1 MLLLL
6 LLREEG
12 LPLGFSEIRLSPLRL
27 CSWSPWV
34 TDADTGRKPTGAG
47 DGGRMLIRMQIA
59 AVNRQPT
66 DVYQE
71 RSKLEALD
79 PQPSDLASLG
89 LIVPHNAQ
97 RKYAPY
103 VISISWLRI
112 YMSDEQNKNN
122 ILKRTFTGLPGVLL
136 CAFTGELC

>member
-1 MLLLL
+1 MQ
-6 LLREEG
+6 EEG
-12 LPLGFSEIRLSPLRL
+12 LPLGFSEIRLSPLSL

-47 DGGRMLIRMQIA
+47 DGGGMLIRMQIG
-59 AVNRQPT
+59 AVNREPT
-66 DVYQE
+66 DVYQG

-103 VISISWLRI
+103 VISIGWLRI
-112 YMSDEQNKNN
+112 HVSD
-122 ILKRTFTGLPGVLL
+122 
-136 CAFTGELC
+136 

>member
-1 MLLLL
+1 
-6 LLREEG
+6 
-12 LPLGFSEIRLSPLRL
+12 
-27 CSWSPWV
+27 
-34 TDADTGRKPTGAG
+34 
-47 DGGRMLIRMQIA
+47 MLIRMQIA

-112 YMSDEQNKNN
+112 YMSDEQNKHN